1 MKFTKTKKIKSNRKG
16 QALVEYV
23 LIIVLISVIVVGIV
37 SLLGGYL
44 TDKITESTCSLVNEE
59 YVKGKKPGDCYCKER
74 DTTVKENKEEKK
86 ETKEETKEDTKEEEK
101 ETKDETE

>member
-1 MKFTKTKKIKSNRKG
+1 MKLGKLNHKG

-23 LIIVLISVIVVGIV
+23 LIIVLISAVVVGIV

-59 YVKGKKPGDCYCKER
+59 YVKGKKPGEGYCKER
-74 DTTVKENKEEKK
+74 NSTSNEE
-86 ETKEETKEDTKEEEK
+86 
-101 ETKDETE
+101 